1 MPAAGSLITVLQIA
15 VSEFSIGVVPS
26 KASARLV
33 TFVVRPYSRN
43 PLMGH
48 DHGHSHV
55 DVRAGARHARR
66 LWWAFG
72 LITGFLVVQVVAAL
86 VTGSLALL
94 SDAGHMATDALG
106 LGMALAA
113 ITAANRASYAEHR
126 TFGLYRLEILAA
138 LANASL
144 LFGVAG
150 WVMVEAVRRLDDPPD
165 VSSLPVLVVGVV
177 GLAVNAVA
185 FLLLR
190 RGAQESLNVRGAYYE
205 VLSDTLGSVGVI
217 VAAAVMWAT
226 GWGWVDPVTGAAIG
240 LFILPRA
247 WRLGRDALRIL
258 VQAAPEGVDLPAI
271 SGALTAI
278 PGVADVHDLH
288 VWTLTSEMDVLTAHI
303 GVAADTD
310 TRHVLTQART
320 LLAERFN
327 LTHATLQVE
336 TAGSGDCD
344 DITW

>member
-1 MPAAGSLITVLQIA
+1 
-15 VSEFSIGVVPS
+15 
-26 KASARLV
+26 
-33 TFVVRPYSRN
+33 
-43 PLMGH
+43 MGH

-55 DVRAGARHARR
+55 DLRAGARHAGR
-66 LWWAFG
+66 LWWSFG
-72 LITGFLVVQVVAAL
+72 LITGFLVVQVVVGLA
-86 VTGSLALL
+86 TDSLALL

-106 LGMALAA
+106 MGMALAA
-113 ITAANRASYAEHR
+113 ITAANRASHAEHR

-138 LANASL
+138 LANAVL

-150 WVMVEAVRRLDDPPD
+150 WVLIEAARRLGDPPD
-165 VSSLPVLVVGVV
+165 VASLPVFIVGVV
-177 GLAVNAVA
+177 GLAVNIVA

-190 RGAQESLNVRGAYYE
+190 EGAQESLNVRGAYFE
-205 VLSDTLGSVGVI
+205 VVSDTLGSIGVI
-217 VAAAVMWAT
+217 IAALVMWTT
-226 GWGWVDPVTGAAIG
+226 GWGWVDPVIGAAIG

-258 VQAAPEGVDLPAI
+258 VQAAPAGVDLPAI
-271 SGALTAI
+271 TGALTSI

-288 VWTLTSEMDVLTAHI
+288 VWTLTSEMEVLTAHL

-310 TRHVLTQART
+310 TRDVLTRART
-320 LLAERFN
+320 LLADQFN

-344 DITW
+344 DMTW